1 MFKSTNIQRIKIAY
15 GGRPPTVM
23 IALLATS
30 LEEVEPAQIAVV
42 AEISV
47 MSKDKNTAKDFL
59 AFSSVETVCKKVRKL
74 VVALGEQLSS
84 LTRTFSVSRRLK
96 TED

>member
-1 MFKSTNIQRIKIAY
+1 MFKSIKIQRIKITH

-23 IALLATS
+23 ITLLATS

-59 AFSSVETVCKKVRKL
+59 ACTSVGTVCKKMRKL

-96 TED
+96 TKD